1 MSHLVIY
8 NEEGS
13 VLELIKEHE
22 TISKRLAALGVRF
35 ERWKADKEL
44 SWDAGQEEVIKAYEK
59 DINRIIKEFGFK
71 SLDVVSLTPENPK
84 KDELRNMFLKRAH
97 AL

>member
-35 ERWKADKEL
+35 ERWKATKNFL
-44 SWDAGQEEVIKAYEK
+44 GMLV
-59 DINRIIKEFGFK
+59 
-71 SLDVVSLTPENPK
+71 K
-84 KDELRNMFLKRAH
+84 KR
-97 AL
+97 